1 MKKTVLTF
9 GLIAG
14 GILSVMM
21 VLSIVV
27 FAEAI
32 GFDRGEIVGYT
43 SMVVAFLLIF
53 FGVRAYRDN
62 VAGGTVSFGRA
73 FAVGGLIAVV
83 ASLCYVATWEVIYF
97 KVAPNWGVHYRDYL
111 VSKARAEGK
120 SEAAIAEKAAE
131 TDRFLERYKNPVFN
145 VAVTFLE
152 PLPVALIV
160 TLISAGVLSRRRKSD
175 QPADQGVRA
184 LESQRV

>member
-14 GILSVMM
+14 AIISCFMALAMA
-21 VLSIVV
+21 
-27 FAEAI
+27 FRNEI

-97 KVAPNWGVHYRDYL
+97 KLAPNWGQEYRDYL
-111 VSKARAEGK
+111 IAKARAEGK
-120 SEAAIAEKAAE
+120 SEAAIAEKTAE
-131 TDRFLERYKNPVFN
+131 TDRFIEKYKNPAFN
-145 VAVTFLE
+145 AAITFLE
-152 PLPVALIV
+152 PLPVALV
-160 TLISAGVLSRRRKSD
+160 VVLVSAAVLSRRKKS
-175 QPADQGVRA
+175 DQGVRA
-184 LESQRV
+184 LESQRA